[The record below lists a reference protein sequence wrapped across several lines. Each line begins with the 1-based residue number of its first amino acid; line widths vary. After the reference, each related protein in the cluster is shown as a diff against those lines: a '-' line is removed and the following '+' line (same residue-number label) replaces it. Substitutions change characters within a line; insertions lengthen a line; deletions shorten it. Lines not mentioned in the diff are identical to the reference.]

1 LRDPETGQPFEL
13 FPGQAEFI
21 RHAYTLTPEGRLPYA
36 DAIYSAPKK
45 NGKSTTGAMLAL
57 YSAVVVGGPYAE
69 VYCLAND
76 YEQSQGG
83 KIGQYSGMWRR
94 ACKRAGLEGKLL
106 HDCRR
111 TAVRNLER
119 AGVPRSAA
127 MAITGHKTESVY
139 RRYAI
144 VDAASMHE
152 AAVKLAALH
161 ANENRGYGMTPG
173 QIDRLAKA
181 AKKKFSPSLAL
192 V

>member
-1 LRDPETGQPFEL
+1 LERQASSAAEIGQRTGVPVPWVFQ
-13 FPGQAEFI
+13 
-21 RHAYTLTPEGRLPYA
+21 YA
-36 DAIYSAPKK
+36 D
-45 NGKSTTGAMLAL
+45 
-57 YSAVVVGGPYAE
+57 
-69 VYCLAND
+69 
-76 YEQSQGG
+76 GG

-94 ACKRAGLEGKLL
+94 ACKRAGQEGKLL

-144 VDAASMHE
+144 VDAASMRE

-161 ANENRGYGMTPG
+161 ASENRGYRMTPG
-173 QIDRLAKA
+173 QIERLAKA
-181 AKKKFSPSLAL
+181 
-192 V
+192 